1 MGDGQEVVTDEREQV
16 YLYGPERTVCPD
28 PTKLFRHVQRYMLAM
43 IQATALEKR
52 DAYLDYG
59 CGSGYGT
66 ELVALYFKRTLG
78 IDRDASAVA
87 YAREHHTR
95 SGAVFLTDYH
105 AVNTYDLITCIEVIE
120 HLDDVQRASMLD
132 RFRALLDKDGTLVLT
147 TPIGDGIRIEN
158 PHHLIE
164 FTAEQLEALLKTRFN
179 DVEVQDISLGLPNMI
194 ALCRGPKK

>member
-1 MGDGQEVVTDEREQV
+1 MGADQEVTEREQL
-16 YLYGPERTVCPD
+16 YLYGPERTVCSD
-28 PTKLFRHVQRYMLAM
+28 PSKLFRHLQRYMLAM
-43 IQATALEKR
+43 VQATALEKR

-105 AVNTYDLITCIEVIE
+105 AVDTYDLITCIEVIE
-120 HLDDVQRASMLD
+120 HLGEVERACMLD
-132 RFRALLDKDGTLVLT
+132 HFRALLDKDGTLVLT
-147 TPIGDGIRIEN
+147 TPIGDGTKPVNE
-158 PHHLIE
+158 HHLIE
-164 FTAEQLEALLKTRFN
+164 FTADQLEALLKTRF
-179 DVEVQDISLGLPNMI
+179 DVVDVQDITMGLPNMI